1 MSGPASA
8 DPDDKVKA
16 TSAAARQQMWN
27 DEVDLEL
34 VPRAPT
40 KLQRAMKR
48 DGEAI
53 YFGTTRPAAKKPRA
67 SG

>member
-1 MSGPASA
+1 MTDAA
-8 DPDDKVKA
+8 KA
-16 TSAAARQQMWN
+16 TSAAARQQLWN
-27 DEVDLEL
+27 DDGDLEL
-34 VPRAPT
+34 VPRSPT
-40 KLQRAMKR
+40 KLKRAMKR